1 MSSSPIR
8 YSRCL
13 ARGERGSTATEF
25 ALVAPILLMLMLGL
39 LDLGFRQY
47 IASQLQGSLDQAA
60 RTVTVGGV
68 SSSTVSD
75 FVSTRIHRILP
86 GATVNVTTKNYDD
99 FASVGKPEPITT
111 DTAPLGT
118 YNTGDCF
125 LDENGNGVWDAD
137 SGNSGAGGSDDIVYY
152 TAVVTYP
159 ALLPLGR
166 MLGWPSTESVQGS
179 MMMRNQPYASQP
191 QAVTRCT

>member
-1 MSSSPIR
+1 MSSAPIR
-8 YSRCL
+8 YFRRL
-13 ARGERGSTATEF
+13 TRVERGATASEF
-25 ALVAPILLMLMLGL
+25 ALVAPLLLMLMLGL

-47 IASQLQGSLDQAA
+47 IAAQLQGSLDQAA

-68 SSSTVSD
+68 SASTVSD
-75 FVSTRIHRILP
+75 FVTTRIHRILP
-86 GATVNVTTKNYDD
+86 GATVSVTTKNYGD

-111 DTAPLGT
+111 DTAPLGS

-125 LDENGNGVWDAD
+125 LDENGNGVWDSD
-137 SGNSGAGGSDDIVYY
+137 SGGSGAGGSDDIVYY
-152 TAVVTYP
+152 SAVVTYP

-166 MLGWPSTESVQGS
+166 LLGWPSTETVKGS

-191 QAVTRCT
+191 QPVTKCT

>member
-1 MSSSPIR
+1 MQCGR
-8 YSRCL
+8 HL
-13 ARGERGSTATEF
+13 ARSELGGTATEF
-25 ALVAPILLMLMLGL
+25 ALVAPILLLLMLGL
-39 LDLGFRQY
+39 LDLGFKQY

-68 SSSTVSD
+68 SASAVSD
-75 FVSTRIHRILP
+75 FVSTRIHKIVP
-86 GATVNVTTKNYDD
+86 GATVTVTTKNYDD

-111 DTAPLGT
+111 DTAPLGS

-125 LDENGNGVWDAD
+125 LDENGNGVWDSD
-137 SGNSGAGGSDDIVYY
+137 SGNSGSGGSDDIVYY

-166 MLGWPSTESVQGS
+166 LLGWPSIETVQGS

-191 QAVTRCT
+191 QPVTKCT